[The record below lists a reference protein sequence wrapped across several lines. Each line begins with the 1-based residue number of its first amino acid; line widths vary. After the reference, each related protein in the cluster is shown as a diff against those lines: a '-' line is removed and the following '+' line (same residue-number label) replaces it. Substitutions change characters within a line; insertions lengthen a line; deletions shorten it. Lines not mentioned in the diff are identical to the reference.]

1 MNADPS
7 NTPRLVLFAC
17 AHGAARSRLAA
28 AFFNADPPVGWHATT
43 AAGEQPAQRVSPDA
57 VALLH
62 GTTAATHL
70 DLSPPQP
77 RMAVDGA
84 DIVVAIDCDPL
95 PGAIHWRLTQ
105 AVIDEAL
112 RDELH
117 HRVAALRTSIAG
129 TSGPPA

>member
-1 MNADPS
+1 VNADPS
-7 NTPRLVLFAC
+7 NTPRVVLFAC

-28 AFFNADPPVGWHATT
+28 ALFNADPPEGWHATT
-43 AAGEQPAQRVSPDA
+43 AAGEQPAQRISPDA

-70 DLSPPQP
+70 DLCPPQP

-95 PGAIHWRLTQ
+95 PGAIHWRLTPGGHRRG
-105 AVIDEAL
+105 AA
-112 RDELH
+112 RRTPPPRRRAAYEL
-117 HRVAALRTSIAG
+117 AG